1 MSTSSIITRTR
12 RPSAPG
18 EILAELYLEPRG
30 LSVTD
35 LAAAAG
41 LSRKHV
47 SNIIHGHASITAE
60 TAVRLGRVFGT
71 SAGLWLGLQHDVD
84 LYDAEQAVPAD
95 AVQSL
100 AAS

>member
-1 MSTSSIITRTR
+1 MSTTATITRRR

-30 LSVTD
+30 ITINR

-41 LSRKHV
+41 LSRKHI
-47 SNIIHGHASITAE
+47 SDIIHGHARITAA

-71 SAGLWLGLQHDVD
+71 SAGMWLGLQSDVD
-84 LYDAEQAVPAD
+84 LWDAEKALPAGAVRPLVA
-95 AVQSL
+95 
-100 AAS
+100 